1 MSRPV
6 VRGSD
11 KDDAELKEWIKQGK
25 KLLTKS
31 KYKRYDRDVLLSL
44 FELAS
49 AASADSMRNAY
60 YRLEQSVKGR

>member
-6 VRGSD
+6 VRGND
-11 KDDAELKEWIKQGK
+11 EDDLELSEWIKQGR

-31 KYKRYDRDVLLSL
+31 KYKRYGRDVLLSL
-44 FELAS
+44 YELSSS
-49 AASADSMRNAY
+49 AAADSMRNAY